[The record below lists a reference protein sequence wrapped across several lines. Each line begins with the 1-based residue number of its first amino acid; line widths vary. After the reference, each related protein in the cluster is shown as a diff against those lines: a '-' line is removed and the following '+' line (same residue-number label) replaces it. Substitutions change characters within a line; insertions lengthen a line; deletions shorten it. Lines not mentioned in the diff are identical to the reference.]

1 MKKSSIA
8 LVTATAAALFAGS
21 VFAEGKVIG
30 VSWKVFQEERWKRD
44 EAVIKEIVEALSLIH
59 I

>member
-8 LVTATAAALFAGS
+8 LLTVASALFTGS
-21 VFAEGKVIG
+21 VFAEGKTVG

-44 EAVIKEIVEALSLIH
+44 EAVIKEIVGPAT
-59 I
+59 